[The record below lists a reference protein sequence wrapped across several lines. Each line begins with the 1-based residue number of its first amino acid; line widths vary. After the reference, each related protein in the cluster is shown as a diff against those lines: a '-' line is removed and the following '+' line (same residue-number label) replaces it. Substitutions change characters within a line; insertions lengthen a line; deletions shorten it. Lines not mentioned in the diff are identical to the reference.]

1 MLRSVMTTIAANLAA
16 NLRRLRD
23 GLGLSQQQIAS
34 IAGVPRPTWANLES
48 GESNPTIAV
57 LVKAASALNVDVE
70 KLLRPPPEAARV
82 TPAEVLKSRRK
93 GNVAVRE
100 LLPEPVVGLELERLS
115 LPPKSHLSPA
125 VHPKGTHKYAI
136 CEVGELSV
144 NVGTSHYSVR
154 TGDVVVFRGDQPH
167 GFRNT
172 GRAGAVLYCVVT
184 FAGVG

>member
-1 MLRSVMTTIAANLAA
+1 MSTIAANLAT
-16 NLRRLRD
+16 NVRRLRD
-23 GLGLSQQQIAS
+23 ALGLSQQQIAA

-48 GESNPTIAV
+48 GEANPTIAV

-82 TPAEVLKSRRK
+82 IPAEVLKSKRR
-93 GNVAVRE
+93 GHVAVRD

-115 LPPKSHLSPA
+115 LPPRTQINPQA
-125 VHPKGTHKYAI
+125 HPTGSHKYAI

-144 NVGTSHYSVR
+144 TVGKAQYAAR
-154 TGDVVVFRGDQPH
+154 TGDVVVFRGDQSH

-172 GRAGAVLYCVVT
+172 GRSAAVVYCVVT
-184 FAGVG
+184 FAGTD